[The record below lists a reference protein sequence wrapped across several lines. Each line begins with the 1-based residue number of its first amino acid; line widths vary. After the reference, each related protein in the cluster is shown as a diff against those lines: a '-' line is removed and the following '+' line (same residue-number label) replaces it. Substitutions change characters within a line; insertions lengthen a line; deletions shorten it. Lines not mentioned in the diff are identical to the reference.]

1 METIMRAMLLIAALA
16 TAMLF
21 DVHGSHAYYNEGPW
35 CAVQNK
41 GSGSMSENCTMRTFE
56 QCRMEVIAGNRGFCK
71 PNARWRGSY
80 AGPVEQPR
88 RKRRARR

>member
-1 METIMRAMLLIAALA
+1 MRVMLIISAVAAFL
-16 TAMLF
+16 LF
-21 DVHGSHAYYNEGPW
+21 DVREGEAYYRYEGPW

-41 GSGSMSENCTMRTFE
+41 GSGSMSENCSMRTFE